1 MFETVGTY
9 DEDGGDFRLL
19 FVVKGSL
26 IVLLFVA
33 MDEVLPEN
41 LDPVMAGAF

>member
-1 MFETVGTY
+1 LFATVGTY

-19 FVVKGSL
+19 LVVKGSL

-41 LDPVMAGAF
+41 LDPVMEGAF